1 MDKMILKDKTVINL
15 QTGASLDAVQVV
27 SDNRAAMLST
37 WEKLTPENLS
47 QVEFKTEAD
56 LTVGTYTDLVLVSE
70 TSTVDK
76 KGTVLTSYKLRE
88 KTEEEKRLDALEVG
102 QAVQDAA
109 ISDLGEATSMLAEG
123 MV

>member
-1 MDKMILKDKTVINL
+1 MDKMILKDKTVVNL
-15 QTGASLDAVQVV
+15 QAGASLDAVQVV
-27 SDNRAAMLST
+27 SDNRAVMIST

-56 LTVGTYTDLVLVSE
+56 LTVGTYTI
-70 TSTVDK
+70 DK
-76 KGTVLTSYKLRE
+76 KGAVLTSYKLRE
-88 KTEEEKRLDALEVG
+88 KTEEEKRLDELEAG
-102 QAVQDAA
+102 QSVQDAA

>member
-15 QTGASLDAVQVV
+15 QAGASLDAVQVI
-27 SDNRAAMLST
+27 SSNRAAMLST

-56 LTVGTYTDLVLVSE
+56 LTIGTCTDLVLVSE
-70 TSTVDK
+70 TSAVDK
-76 KGTVLTSYKLRE
+76 KGTVFTSYKLRE
-88 KTEEEKRLDALEVG
+88 KTEEEKRLDELEAG